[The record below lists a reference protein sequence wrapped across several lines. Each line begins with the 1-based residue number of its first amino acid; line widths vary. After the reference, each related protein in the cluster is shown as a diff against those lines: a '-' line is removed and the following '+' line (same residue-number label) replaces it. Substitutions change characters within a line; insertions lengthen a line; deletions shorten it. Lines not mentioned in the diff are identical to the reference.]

1 MALVALVDFIYTG
14 ELTQFFQCL
23 TLTVQ
28 ANYTLSTVFKGSIMA
43 RANRIRHRLVNELIN
58 GADLQVVKDVLSL
71 FSVITYVPVDLSC
84 NYTHK
89 R

>member
-1 MALVALVDFIYTG
+1 
-14 ELTQFFQCL
+14 
-23 TLTVQ
+23 
-28 ANYTLSTVFKGSIMA
+28 MA
-43 RANRIRHRLVNELIN
+43 RANRIRHCLVNELIN

-71 FSVITYVPVDLSC
+71 FSVITDVPVDLSC